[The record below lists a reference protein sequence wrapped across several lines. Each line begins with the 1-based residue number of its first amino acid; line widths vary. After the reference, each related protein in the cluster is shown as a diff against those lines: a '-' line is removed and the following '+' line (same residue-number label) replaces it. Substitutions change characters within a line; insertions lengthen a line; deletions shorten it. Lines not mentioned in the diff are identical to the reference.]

1 MLSGPALAAA
11 QTASSEVADPLAA
24 QRESCPED
32 RSPVLPTAPEPSQPV
47 LTLPAQP
54 LIKELPPSALT
65 PPCPSRPTETAV
77 PQLESEIANVSEIQL
92 PAPQADFTQLSS
104 PPRSPSKRA
113 NLDLSAR
120 SQTATALAATR
131 QVGWEKVSPIALLAL
146 SEAASQLP
154 LEISTFGFTN
164 VDWNLAPVTDP
175 PEMNAFKFPHLD
187 WSIIAEPKAIDSS
200 NSVWQ
205 RIAES
210 NSFGFT
216 DRQFNLAEVPP
227 VLRPVEGDPELGI
240 LRVQSIPNR
249 NPASG
254 TGDTPQLPCPNPDP
268 ELGCVRI
275 KPIPPPPPIAARGPS
290 VFLLARMDY
299 FRSSNIYSALDP
311 ITDGLGRPGIG
322 LYLVP
327 ALGPNTFF
335 VGSIDFNWVRYSEQS
350 IINYNELRFRAG
362 IMQRLSP
369 VMFGEIGWGNQ
380 QLFIQSNDIFGLP
393 KGTRFLNDH
402 ALRIE
407 LSRRDQLANKLSLNT
422 FYQFRLSFADP
433 VDRSRLSNS
442 LFLSLNY
449 DIQPNLQ
456 IGLDYQF
463 VLVNFTQQQR
473 EDQFHQIIARLSY
486 TLFRNT
492 QLSLFAGYSFGNST
506 DPLVDFNGSVF
517 GVSLSTSLGLF

>member
-1 MLSGPALAAA
+1 
-11 QTASSEVADPLAA
+11 
-24 QRESCPED
+24 
-32 RSPVLPTAPEPSQPV
+32 
-47 LTLPAQP
+47 
-54 LIKELPPSALT
+54 
-65 PPCPSRPTETAV
+65 
-77 PQLESEIANVSEIQL
+77 
-92 PAPQADFTQLSS
+92 
-104 PPRSPSKRA
+104 
-113 NLDLSAR
+113 
-120 SQTATALAATR
+120 
-131 QVGWEKVSPIALLAL
+131 
-146 SEAASQLP
+146 
-154 LEISTFGFTN
+154 
-164 VDWNLAPVTDP
+164 
-175 PEMNAFKFPHLD
+175 
-187 WSIIAEPKAIDSS
+187 
-200 NSVWQ
+200 
-205 RIAES
+205 
-210 NSFGFT
+210 
-216 DRQFNLAEVPP
+216 
-227 VLRPVEGDPELGI
+227 
-240 LRVQSIPNR
+240 
-249 NPASG
+249 
-254 TGDTPQLPCPNPDP
+254 
-268 ELGCVRI
+268 
-275 KPIPPPPPIAARGPS
+275 
-290 VFLLARMDY
+290 
-299 FRSSNIYSALDP
+299 
-311 ITDGLGRPGIG
+311 
-322 LYLVP
+322 
-327 ALGPNTFF
+327 
-335 VGSIDFNWVRYSEQS
+335 
-350 IINYNELRFRAG
+350 
-362 IMQRLSP
+362 MQRLSP